1 MKKRLLT
8 LKVKPESV
16 CSCRYKRSV
25 QATAGGGSGSQP
37 HRVSRATTR
46 KDTRLTINRVVPKE
60 GIRRPRPIAESA
72 VGFLGSI
79 RKVDISGDAPRYSYT
94 AAVVRVAD

>member
-1 MKKRLLT
+1 MFM
-8 LKVKPESV
+8 
-16 CSCRYKRSV
+16 SV
-25 QATAGGGSGSQP
+25 QAVGTSYSGQRVGEPAAPREPCHHSQG
-37 HRVSRATTR
+37 H
-46 KDTRLTINRVVPKE
+46 TRLTINRVVPKE

-79 RKVDISGDAPRYSYT
+79 RQVDISGDAPRYSYT